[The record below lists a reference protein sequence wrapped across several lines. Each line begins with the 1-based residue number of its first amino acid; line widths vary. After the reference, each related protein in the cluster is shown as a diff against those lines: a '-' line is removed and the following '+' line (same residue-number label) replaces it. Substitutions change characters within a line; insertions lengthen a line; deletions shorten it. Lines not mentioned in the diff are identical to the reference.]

1 VNVNSTT
8 WTDAPAGF
16 SGPGRIGMPRYS
28 CPSVVGGT
36 GVVIAPVAA
45 PIQGSGLSVAARL
58 RPIDERGVIQESFFQ
73 QAPAVAGAAPLSATT
88 HKFGIDNNGTTL
100 GIHPPGRPQS

>member
-1 VNVNSTT
+1 MISTT

-16 SGPGRIGMPRYS
+16 SGPGRTGMSPYS
-28 CPSVVGGT
+28 CSVVVGGARI
-36 GVVIAPVAA
+36 VIAPVAA
-45 PIQGSGLSVAARL
+45 PVRGTGLPVAARL
-58 RPIDERGVIQESFFQ
+58 RPIDERGVTQESFLQ

-88 HKFGIDNNGTTL
+88 HKNGTDNNGTTL